1 MLPSRQVRQQRPFK
15 AWVLETRN
23 DKKSL
28 IHKFST
34 IMFMLESTL
43 YKYMVWH
50 TSVIGVR
57 TFGCFLSDDCYLDE
71 VSGVNKK
78 WLAAVIWGHVTL
90 VRPARP
96 RAHMLLWLAWRGG
109 EGGTKPLL
117 LLLQSVEA
125 TPLARA
131 QSTRYKDE
139 RERTLKGKKQTKSIH
154 TFLSVA
160 YHHSSESFYSI
171 SLNLNFVHL
180 FLMWSYVCFWSMS
193 LIIS

>member
-50 TSVIGVR
+50 TSVIGIR
-57 TFGCFLSDDCYLDE
+57 TFGCFLSDDFYLDE

-109 EGGTKPLL
+109 EGGGTKPLL
-117 LLLQSVEA
+117 LLLQSPEA

-131 QSTRYKDE
+131 QSTKNKDIHKIAN
-139 RERTLKGKKQTKSIH
+139 RRKKKIT
-154 TFLSVA
+154 A
-160 YHHSSESFYSI
+160 YGRC
-171 SLNLNFVHL
+171 
-180 FLMWSYVCFWSMS
+180 W
-193 LIIS
+193 

>member
-1 MLPSRQVRQQRPFK
+1 MQTTVNIDRPLVNILFAHLK
-15 AWVLETRN
+15 NEKTGPQTYYRPDRWGSKGPLRPEFWRLEMT
-23 DKKSL
+23 KKSL

-50 TSVIGVR
+50 TSVIGMR

-117 LLLQSVEA
+117 LLLQSPEA

-131 QSTRYKDE
+131 QSTKTKDIHKIAN
-139 RERTLKGKKQTKSIH
+139 RRKKKIT
-154 TFLSVA
+154 A
-160 YHHSSESFYSI
+160 YGRC
-171 SLNLNFVHL
+171 
-180 FLMWSYVCFWSMS
+180 W
-193 LIIS
+193 

>member
-1 MLPSRQVRQQRPFK
+1 MLPSRQVRKQRPFK

-23 DKKSL
+23 NKKSL
-28 IHKFST
+28 IHKFSR

-96 RAHMLLWLAWRGG
+96 RAHMLLWLAWRGW
-109 EGGTKPLL
+109 EGGDKASTLVAPVARGHASCKGTEH
-117 LLLQSVEA
+117 EA
-125 TPLARA
+125 QGHPQNSQQEKKENNGLW
-131 QSTRYKDE
+131 
-139 RERTLKGKKQTKSIH
+139 TL
-154 TFLSVA
+154 
-160 YHHSSESFYSI
+160 
-171 SLNLNFVHL
+171 
-180 FLMWSYVCFWSMS
+180 
-193 LIIS
+193 LII